1 MALDERT
8 LRYLAASRH
17 MNPDVAERYF
27 SRPGAGGFV
36 SPSRPTLAR
45 ALQDL
50 GGIGGQQTINVNTA
64 PPRDPA
70 GAAMPSTPDESALA
84 SQAGWAGANEAVAP
98 FLGDWRSTPAQI
110 LAAAVGGYN
119 RSRYTAQ
126 QDIAAQ
132 RRADETFGL
141 QKQQLAAE
149 LAGAQQKQAQVA
161 QAKAMVDNLP
171 EAQRARG
178 QILFALG
185 QYDELAKMISP
196 EPAKRQLV
204 GSEATGWFSVDPN
217 DPSQV
222 TQAVPGIGRAPP
234 TPPETW
240 QTLSAEEA
248 RAMGYPEEVI
258 VQRSS
263 HGELKT
269 AFKRTA
275 NSTGFVYTDA
285 EGNSIQIG
293 GSSDNGMQGV
303 KLQQNYYLGNTS
315 PEAREMGLGEKTATP
330 LLGTPDYS
338 KAMGVI
344 QTTTKFQQ
352 KLYELSDLFDQ
363 YGVQVWPSEAKGQLE
378 SLANELKLAYADAKG
393 QGALQKTD
401 DEVISS
407 VLGAVTSWWS
417 LAPGGQDKVRAQIKQ
432 ALDIVELD
440 RQGLVTQYPWA
451 SIPKAT
457 HKSEAA
463 EVPDPEA
470 EGQTMMNK
478 SGAKEPTPSVDNGAP
493 SPAAEPPSAP
503 PPDAEEFTRKHW

>member
-27 SRPGAGGFV
+27 SRPGAGGYV
-36 SPSRPTLAR
+36 NPARPTLAR
-45 ALQDL
+45 TLQDL

-98 FLGDWRSTPAQI
+98 FLGDWRATPAQI

-149 LAGAQQKQAQVA
+149 LAGAQQKQAQDA

-185 QYDELAKMISP
+185 QYDELAKMVNP
-196 EPAKRQLV
+196 EPQKLMSVGNTVFDPTTRQPIYQ
-204 GSEATGWFSVDPN
+204 APFAPRDPA
-217 DPSQV
+217 
-222 TQAVPGIGRAPP
+222 QA
-234 TPPETW
+234 PETW
-240 QTLSAEEA
+240 QTLNPEEA
-248 RAMGYPEEVI
+248 RAMGYPEGVI

-263 HGELKT
+263 RGQLDT
-269 AFKRTA
+269 SFKPTA

-293 GSSDNGMQGV
+293 GSTQNGMQGV
-303 KLQQNYYLGNTS
+303 KLQQNYYLGDTS

-440 RQGLVTQYPWA
+440 RRGLVTQYPWA

-457 HKSEAA
+457 HKSKAA
-463 EVPDPEA
+463 EVPDPEV
-470 EGQTMMNK
+470 EGKTIMNK

-493 SPAAEPPSAP
+493 SPTAAPPSAP

>member
-36 SPSRPTLAR
+36 SPNRPTLAR

-98 FLGDWRSTPAQI
+98 FLGDWRATPAQI

-132 RRADETFGL
+132 RRADEAFGL
-141 QKQQLAAE
+141 QKQQLEAAQVKTQAE
-149 LAGAQQKQAQVA
+149 AQQRQAIMAEIRKLPPGEQTIA
-161 QAKAMVDNLP
+161 LLDPEGWAKAK
-171 EAQRARG
+171 AG
-178 QILFALG
+178 QMF
-185 QYDELAKMISP
+185 P
-196 EPAKRQLV
+196 EPQKLMSVGNTVFDPATRQPV
-204 GSEATGWFSVDPN
+204 YQAPFAPR
-217 DPSQV
+217 DPSQ
-222 TQAVPGIGRAPP
+222 A
-234 TPPETW
+234 PETW
-240 QTLSAEEA
+240 QTLNPEEA
-248 RAMGYPEEVI
+248 RAMGYPEGVI

-263 HGELKT
+263 RGQLDT
-269 AFKRTA
+269 SFKPTA

-293 GSSDNGMQGV
+293 GSTQNGMQGV
-303 KLQQNYYLGNTS
+303 KLQQNYYLGDTS

-440 RQGLVTQYPWA
+440 RRGLVTQYPWA

-457 HKSEAA
+457 HKSKAA